1 MNGRGLVTRLARLES
16 KLVPRRRP
24 RIVTRFIGP
33 GSERFPQPTKEE
45 MDDYGVITV
54 RFVEACEG
62 RPKTQCRRV
71 ASGLQECQTICQGME
86 ISRPGGPVVCPE

>member
-1 MNGRGLVTRLARLES
+1 MSGRGLVTRLARLES

-71 ASGLQECQTICQGME
+71 P
-86 ISRPGGPVVCPE
+86 PGCKNVMNAATGWR